1 MSIHALTYLTFFEN
15 LILLQRQLISQKS
28 FLENASE
35 AFFNDFQYSTIFLF
49 IYLQYFLKFRIK
61 KYYIYFFKEKTEFV
75 LLRLIVIFI

>member
-15 LILLQRQLISQKS
+15 LILLQRQLISQKR

-49 IYLQYFLKFRIK
+49 VYLQYFLKFRIK
-61 KYYIYFFKEKTEFV
+61 KYYIYFFKEKQS
-75 LLRLIVIFI
+75 LYSSI